1 VIIQKSPHH
10 ILNSNKV
17 ENINV
22 IQKDLKDTGTIESN
36 SDEFS
41 FWSWFKGLVN
51 PLQNLP
57 LISGIYSSVNSENEE
72 SDRDLVQNSLG
83 GFLYG
88 GPIGAIVG
96 FGNWAFNKIF
106 NKTPTEMALDASG
119 ISNIWKD
126 DEAEPN
132 KRIVRN
138 DKPIIDNNIKLQIQ
152 YSSSQSV
159 ISKKDLGANLTKFDE
174 KKLAALTETKIKDD
188 KVSPVTEQFK
198 IALKGKEKV
207 PNELAL
213 PPKENSHPLI
223 KNQNPSAI
231 INEEANPK
239 FREINFSY
247 PAWRPNNKINP
258 KKNIE
263 VIKKEYDRLGEVNQA
278 KNELKFDA

>member
-1 VIIQKSPHH
+1 MIIQKSPHH

-22 IQKDLKDTGTIESN
+22 IETDVKDTGIIESN

-57 LISGIYSSVNSENEE
+57 LISGIYSSVNSENDE

-198 IALKGKEKV
+198 IALKSKEKV
-207 PNELAL
+207 PSELAL
-213 PPKENSHPLI
+213 PPKANSHPI
-223 KNQNPSAI
+223 KKQNSSAI
-231 INEEANPK
+231 INKETNPK

-247 PAWRPNNKINP
+247 PAWKPNNKFNSI
-258 KKNIE
+258 KNME
-263 VIKKEYDRLGEVNQA
+263 VIKKEYDKLGEVEQA